1 MGAGEGQTLP
11 RRPQGP
17 PVRLPG
23 TRADIPGVE
32 EPRNVE
38 AWADALLEQHRTA
51 PPGSAEATEAS
62 AGAAAMRNDP
72 LVKLATTLSGE
83 PPDPLMLERLQ
94 RSRERHVAFQKME
107 TVVTIVGIL
116 LLCAFGFV
124 TLDML

>member
-1 MGAGEGQTLP
+1 M
-11 RRPQGP
+11 
-17 PVRLPG
+17 
-23 TRADIPGVE
+23 D

-51 PPGSAEATEAS
+51 PRGSAEATEES
-62 AGAAAMRNDP
+62 AGAAAIRNDP
-72 LVKLATTLSGE
+72 LVKLATALSGE

-94 RSRERHVAFQKME
+94 RSRERHVAFQRID
-107 TVVTIVGIL
+107 TVVTIIGIL